1 MLSWGQGAHGVV
13 RPGRGSTVPAPVSD
27 DHVHARRGPRACHG
41 VRYAYAVRTQC
52 VRSAPNGQHK
62 EAADSKAPHGLR
74 VGGGGG
80 SIVLAS
86 STLGLIRPQ
95 RPRALHLNQARGGW
109 QPHAAM
115 PLELAAERIRI
126 DNVNT
131 TLVDNAPNHNEIDV
145 SNAAQ
150 FLA

>member
-1 MLSWGQGAHGVV
+1 
-13 RPGRGSTVPAPVSD
+13 
-27 DHVHARRGPRACHG
+27 
-41 VRYAYAVRTQC
+41 
-52 VRSAPNGQHK
+52 
-62 EAADSKAPHGLR
+62 
-74 VGGGGG
+74 
-80 SIVLAS
+80 
-86 STLGLIRPQ
+86 
-95 RPRALHLNQARGGW
+95 
-109 QPHAAM
+109 M